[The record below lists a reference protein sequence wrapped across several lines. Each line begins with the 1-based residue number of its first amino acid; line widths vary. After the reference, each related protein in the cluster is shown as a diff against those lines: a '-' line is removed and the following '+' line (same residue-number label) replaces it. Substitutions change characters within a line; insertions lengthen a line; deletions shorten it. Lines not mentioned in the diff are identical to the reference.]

1 MNKIILRAIT
11 AYSRTDLKD
20 VATPLA
26 VKGREVTYGGKQYVI
41 LENEQTQLHVAIYR
55 CMNRGELKRLK
66 RWPAD
71 LLAKPEVK
79 VTKQE
84 RPAILELSPV
94 KGSGKVSKLSK
105 VSKVN
110 KPKPVTDKN
119 QTDLFE

>member
-1 MNKIILRAIT
+1 
-11 AYSRTDLKD
+11 
-20 VATPLA
+20 
-26 VKGREVTYGGKQYVI
+26 
-41 LENEQTQLHVAIYR
+41 
-55 CMNRGELKRLK
+55 MNRGELKRLK

-79 VTKQE
+79 VIKQE

-105 VSKVN
+105 VN
-110 KPKPVTDKN
+110 KPKSVTDKN